1 MYDLPV
7 DSNTLNLYTVAAGL
21 SICLSLVMAIFSY
34 FQASTPLIG
43 RFALGL
49 LLMTI
54 GFFLAGIGPLLP
66 AWMRVVVANLVL
78 ISAGPILHTGV
89 IAYCKGAKPRTDAWG
104 WIIVAASAPAFWYWG
119 LIDPNGPYR
128 SVVFSLAVVLLYVR
142 GAHALVRAGFNRI
155 GGAPTWA
162 LAGLFCT
169 LVVWMTLRCVHLLI
183 ADLPPVD
190 ARAANPTQWL
200 TVFGYIALASLT
212 AVCVMW
218 MEANRQQETSPHEAQ
233 RIGPFLAFL
242 EYFRNKLL
250 LLWSAVIVM
259 TFAMIGALSI
269 SYVNFHDYEKARLTQ
284 TATTINDAFVEH
296 TQQVIAQTEMMLNAV
311 SAFYI
316 RTDSIPET
324 QAFIRGLGFDLS
336 ILENIY
342 LLSADGLAVIT
353 HDPVTLNR
361 SVVDREYFL
370 YHQANPGPEIR
381 LSRLETGRVTG
392 KIFFRITR
400 RVNRPDGSFGGVVLA
415 TVRSESFTGYF
426 RDLLGKEA
434 SFAALLDTANHS
446 YIASVPEIAPERWE
460 DRVDSPIWQ
469 ALETA
474 PSGQLSTTSFIDGA
488 NVQAMYRTVP
498 KLPLVMMT
506 GYSAAT
512 LAQSVNDRL
521 QHISLIA
528 ATILAFVLMLGVL
541 FTLEAKRRDEQ
552 DRFMSMLSH
561 ELKTPMSV
569 IHMMLGTGGVP
580 GPVKDRVERSVAD
593 MNLIIERCLQSDR
606 LRFGR
611 VRWWPEPCQLAD
623 ILEEVR
629 EQCAEP
635 ARVTLDAQDLP
646 SCTTDAQL
654 VRMIVGNLVDNAL
667 KYAAPGSPIKVTA
680 TAGIRRK
687 RKGIAIEV
695 VNSIGTAGAP
705 DPKRVFG
712 KYYRGERARGKT
724 GSGLGLHIAAG
735 FASKLGGSI
744 RYQPSDTEVRFHLW
758 IPG

>member
-1 MYDLPV
+1 M
-7 DSNTLNLYTVAAGL
+7 DSDTLNLYTVAAGL
-21 SICLSLVMAIFSY
+21 SICLSLIMAIFAH

-49 LLMTI
+49 LVLTV
-54 GFFLAGIGPLLP
+54 GFFLAGIGPILP
-66 AWMRVVVANLVL
+66 TWMRVVVANLVL

-89 IAYCKGAKPRTDAWG
+89 IAYCKGAKPSPDTSG
-104 WIIVAASAPAFWYWG
+104 WVIVAASAPAFWYWG
-119 LIDPNGPYR
+119 LVDPNGLYR
-128 SVVFSLAVVLLYVR
+128 SVVFSLAVALVHVR
-142 GAHALVRAGFNRI
+142 SAQALVRAGLNQL

-162 LAGLFCT
+162 LAALFCT
-169 LVVWMTLRCVHLLI
+169 LVVWMALRCVHLLV

-190 ARAANPTQWL
+190 ARAANPTHWL
-200 TVFGYIALASLT
+200 TVFGYIVLASLT

-218 MEANRQQETSPHEAQ
+218 MEVNRQQEVSPNEAQ

-259 TFAMIGALSI
+259 TFAIVGALSI
-269 SYVNFHDYEKARLTQ
+269 SYVNFHDYEKERLTQ
-284 TATTINDAFVEH
+284 TTETINDAFVEH
-296 TQQVIAQTEMMLNAV
+296 TQQVIAQTAMMLNAV
-311 SAFYI
+311 SAFFV

-324 QAFIRGLGFDLS
+324 EAFIRSLGFDLS

-353 HDPVTLNR
+353 HDPASLNR
-361 SVVDREYFL
+361 SVADREYFL
-370 YHQANPGPEIR
+370 YHQANPDLGIR
-381 LSRLETGRVTG
+381 VSRLERGRVTG
-392 KIFFRITR
+392 KVFFRISR
-400 RVNRPDGSFGGVVLA
+400 RVNRADGSFGGVVLA

-426 RDLLGKEA
+426 RALLGKAEN
-434 SFAALLDTANHS
+434 FAALLDTANHTF
-446 YIASVPEIAPERWE
+446 IASVPEIAPERWE
-460 DRVDSPIWQ
+460 DRVDSPVWD
-469 ALETA
+469 ALEAA
-474 PSGQLSTTSFIDGA
+474 PSGRLTGRSFIDGS
-488 NVQAMYRTVP
+488 NVQAVYKKIP
-498 KLPLVMMT
+498 QLPLVMMT
-506 GYSAAT
+506 GFSATT

-541 FTLEAKRRDEQ
+541 FTVEATRRDEQ

-569 IHMMLGTGGVP
+569 IHMMLGAGGIP
-580 GPVKDRVERSVAD
+580 TPVKERVERSVAD
-593 MNLIIERCLQSDR
+593 MNQIIERCLQSDR

-611 VRWWPEPCQLAD
+611 VRWSPESCQIAD
-623 ILEEVR
+623 ILNEVR
-629 EQCAEP
+629 NQSAEP
-635 ARVTLDAQDLP
+635 GRVMIAADDLP
-646 SCTTDAQL
+646 ACTTDAQL
-654 VRMIVGNLVDNAL
+654 VRMILANLVDNAL
-667 KYAAPGSPIKVTA
+667 KYGAPGTPVKLLA
-680 TAGIRRK
+680 AGGTRRK
-687 RKGIAIEV
+687 RSGIAIEV
-695 VNSIGTAGAP
+695 VNAIGAAGAP
-705 DPKRVFG
+705 DARRVFG

-744 RYQPSDTEVRFHLW
+744 RYQSSDTEVRFHLW